1 MARAFAAAVSL
12 AAALWVVAVPVPVLA
27 ATTAVADL
35 VLIPADDVL
44 ADDLY
49 AGAGRVVVAGTV
61 EGDVVAAAFGEVRV
75 QGRVDG
81 DLLVAA
87 PTVVVTGEVMGSI
100 RGLAGQVRVATGGV
114 VGGDLAVTAGL
125 VAIDGD
131 VDGEVLG
138 VGVVTTVGG
147 SSGPLSVRGW
157 SIDVTGTV
165 DGEVRLLG
173 RSVTIADG
181 ATVAGDVVA
190 TADPQVAEGA
200 TVTGS
205 VRRAPVPVLPIRARS
220 AVVVGAVVGLV
231 VAIVAGPLLARVAP
245 GFLRRAIDRSRR
257 RPLAVLGRGV
267 AFGVGP
273 IVLVGLLV
281 GLALAAPAVAGPA
294 VAAASIVAMAWFV
307 VGVGAAVLGAP
318 AVTVAAG
325 HLVVRRGSHLAAHV
339 VGLVGLLA
347 LVVVPYAGYG
357 VALVGG
363 LLAVG
368 AALGPPGDRPPRG
381 WFSTAQGDGDEQD
394 DGGHGGDGEDP
405 GPE

>member
-1 MARAFAAAVSL
+1 MSL
-12 AAALWVVAVPVPVLA
+12 AAALWVVATPAPVLA

-44 ADDLY
+44 GDDLY

-75 QGRVDG
+75 DGLVEG
-81 DLLVAA
+81 DLLVTA
-87 PTVVVTGEVMGSI
+87 PSVVVTGEVTGSI
-100 RGLAGQVRVATGGV
+100 RGLVGRVRVATGGV

-125 VAIDGD
+125 VAIDGA

-138 VGVVTTVGG
+138 VGVVTTVDG
-147 SSGPLSVRGW
+147 SSGPLSLRGW
-157 SIDVTGTV
+157 SIEVTGTV

-173 RSVTIADG
+173 RAVTVAEG
-181 ATVAGDVVA
+181 ATVRGDVVA

-220 AVVVGAVVGLV
+220 TVVVGAVVGLV
-231 VAIVAGPLLARVAP
+231 VATAAGPMLAWVAP
-245 GFLRRAIDRSRR
+245 GFLRRAIHRTRR

-267 AFGVGP
+267 VFVLGP
-273 IVLVGLLV
+273 TLVVGLLV
-281 GLALAAPAVAGPA
+281 ATALAVPAAAGPA
-294 VAAASIVAMAWFV
+294 ATAASIIALVWFV
-307 VGVGAAVLGAP
+307 VGAGAAVGGAS

-339 VGLVGLLA
+339 VGLVGLLG
-347 LVVVPYAGYG
+347 LVVVPYVGYA
-357 VALVGG
+357 VALLGG

-368 AALGPPGDRPPRG
+368 AALGPGGDRPSPG
-381 WFSTAQGDGDEQD
+381 WFSTAEGDGDEQH
-394 DGGHGGDGEDP
+394 DGRQRRDGEDP